1 MQNNIG
7 DILEKKKL
15 KNLSLNVLLGMAIG
29 SVNGLF
35 GAGGGMIAV
44 PMLKS
49 KGLSQKQAHKNAV
62 AVILPLTVLSAIMY
76 IIKGYVKPSSA
87 LIYIPT
93 GVIGSLIGI
102 KILEK
107 ISPKLLKGIFGGFM
121 VYAGVRLLLR

>member
-1 MQNNIG
+1 
-7 DILEKKKL
+7 
-15 KNLSLNVLLGMAIG
+15 MAIG